1 MDPNLVWFILLNP
14 LIATALIHLVT
25 RKSPGTST
33 FISVASSVFGLIAA
47 FGVFSSGSG
56 GQGHSAQSLE
66 IPWLDFGPALRVP
79 IGLMIDDLSKLMLLV
94 VTGIG
99 AAVHIYSTIYMGE
112 DDSKSRYFGNLSLFM
127 FSMLGIVLANNFV
140 MMFIFWELVGFSSY
154 LLIGHWFTRESAAAA
169 ANKAFITNRIGD
181 FGFMLGILMVW
192 AWAGSL
198 VFPEIRTM
206 VDKDLLNI
214 NQGYLTAAMLLVFC
228 GAVGKSA
235 QVPLHVWLPDAM
247 EGPTPVSA
255 LIHAATMVAAGV
267 YMLAR
272 VFFLINISPDAK
284 FVIAGIGAVTA
295 LLAALMA
302 TQQDDIKRILAYST
316 LSQLGYMIMA
326 IGLAAPGA
334 AMFHLFTHA
343 FFKAL
348 LFLGAGAIIHVLH
361 HEQNIWKMGGLRK
374 SMRVTFLTFAAGY
387 LALIGCPGLAGF
399 FSKDLILAAAAKANI
414 GIFLVAVF
422 TAFLTAFY
430 MTRLLVVAFL
440 GNARTP
446 EAEHGHDGPR
456 RMTWPL
462 IILAVFSVIAG
473 YGVIASRA
481 VGPEYHEALEKLH
494 HGAGSSWAMVLGT
507 LAFLAGT
514 TAGYVLYVG
523 KDKDPI
529 LIPAFKNKF
538 YFDELYAA
546 LIAGTQDLLAK
557 LGAFADKWIVDGV
570 LVRVSSGA
578 VWGLG
583 FVLRFFQFGNLQGY
597 AFLFAAGVVALIYF
611 MVFS

>member
-1 MDPNLVWFILLNP
+1 MDPNLVWFILFNP
-14 LIATALIHLVT
+14 LVATALIHLVT
-25 RKSPGTST
+25 RKSPGTSI

-47 FGVFSSGSG
+47 LGIFFTG
-56 GQGHSAQSLE
+56 GGHGPNSVE

-79 IGLMIDDLSKLMLLV
+79 IGLLIDDLSKLMLLV

-99 AAVHIYSTIYMGE
+99 AAIHIYSTVYME
-112 DDSKSRYFGNLSLFM
+112 ADESKPRYFGNLSLFM

-140 MMFIFWELVGFSSY
+140 MMFIFWELVGVSSY
-154 LLIGHWFTRESAAAA
+154 LLIGHWFTRNSAAEA

-192 AWAGSL
+192 AWTGSV
-198 VFPEIRTM
+198 VFPEIGAM
-206 VDKDLLNI
+206 LDKGMLNI
-214 NQGYLTAAMLLVFC
+214 NQGYLTVAMFLVFC
-228 GAVGKSA
+228 GAIGKSA

-272 VFFLINISPDAK
+272 VFFLIDMSPDAK
-284 FVIAGIGAVTA
+284 FVIAGIGALTA

-326 IGLAAPGA
+326 IGLAAPAA

-361 HEQNIWKMGGLRK
+361 HEQDIWKMGGLSK
-374 SMRVTFLTFAAGY
+374 SMRVTFLTFAAGC
-387 LALIGCPGLAGF
+387 LALVGCPGLAGF
-399 FSKDLILAAAAKANI
+399 FSKDLILAAAFQKNI
-414 GIFLVAVF
+414 GIFLLAVF

-430 MTRLLVVAFL
+430 MTRLFVVVFL
-440 GNARTP
+440 GKARTH
-446 EAEHGHDGPR
+446 EAEHGHDGPP

-462 IILAVFSVIAG
+462 IVLAVFSVFAGWSFIATP
-473 YGVIASRA
+473 A
-481 VGPEYHEALEKLH
+481 VGHAYEVALHKLH
-494 HGAGSSWAMVLGT
+494 DGPGYNLAMWLGT

-514 TAGYVLYVG
+514 AAGYVLYAG
-523 KDKDPI
+523 KEKDPI
-529 LIPAFKNKF
+529 LIPPFKNKF

-570 LVRVSSGA
+570 LVRVGSGA

-611 MVFS
+611 MVFA

>member
-1 MDPNLVWFILLNP
+1 MDPQLVWFILLNP
-14 LIATALIHLVT
+14 LIAAALIHLVA
-25 RKSPGTST
+25 RKSPSTST
-33 FISVASSVFGLIAA
+33 FISVMSSVFGLIAA
-47 FGVFSSGSG
+47 TGVFTSG
-56 GQGHSAQSLE
+56 GGHGHAPTIE
-66 IPWLDFGPALRVP
+66 IPWIDFGPALRVP
-79 IGLMIDDLSKLMLLV
+79 IGLIVDDLSKLMLLV

-99 AAVHIYSTIYMGE
+99 ATVHIYSTVYME
-112 DDSKSRYFGNLSLFM
+112 HDESKSRYFGNLSLFM

-140 MMFIFWELVGFSSY
+140 MMFIFWELVGVSSY

-169 ANKAFITNRIGD
+169 ANKAFLTNRIGD

-192 AWAGSL
+192 AWMGTV
-198 VFPEIRTM
+198 VFPEIAAGLPTA
-206 VDKDLLNI
+206 NI
-214 NQGYLTAAMLLVFC
+214 NQGYLTAAVLLVFC

-235 QVPLHVWLPDAM
+235 QLPLHVWLPDAM

-272 VFFLINISPDAK
+272 VFFLIELSPGAQTIIA
-284 FVIAGIGAVTA
+284 VIGGLTA

-316 LSQLGYMIMA
+316 LSQLGYMVMA
-326 IGLAAPGA
+326 VGLAAPGA

-348 LFLGAGAIIHVLH
+348 LFLGAGAIIHALH
-361 HEQNIWKMGGLRK
+361 HEQDIWKMGGLSK
-374 SMRVTFLTFAAGY
+374 SMRVTFATFALGY

-399 FSKDLILAAAAKANI
+399 FSKDLILVAAYQKNL
-414 GIFLVAVF
+414 GLFLVAVF

-430 MTRLLVVAFL
+430 MTRLFVVVFL
-440 GNARTP
+440 GKPRTH
-446 EAEHGHDGPR
+446 EAEHGHDGPIK
-456 RMTWPL
+456 MVGPL
-462 IILAVFSVIAG
+462 VVLAFFSVVAG
-473 YGVIASRA
+473 YGFIANGA
-481 VGPEYHEALEKLH
+481 VGHEYHEALHKLH
-494 HGAGSSWAMVLGT
+494 SAAGSTLAMVLGT
-507 LAFLAGT
+507 LAFAIGAG
-514 TAGYVLYVG
+514 AGYVLYAG

-529 LIPAFKNKF
+529 LIPPFKQKF

-557 LGAFADKWIVDGV
+557 LSAFADKWIIDGA
-570 LVRVSSGA
+570 VRVGSGA

-597 AFLFAAGVVALIYF
+597 AFIFGAGVVALIYF
-611 MVFS
+611 MVFA